1 MCSLGGLHRRRNLG
15 VRGREQAGDLVGQRL
30 VGGEPGE
37 LALPEVEIAPGQP
50 VEIGARIG
58 AGIVATTDG
67 RFVVFRG
74 HGCTIAHC
82 LGSIVTGTR
91 LLQALSPSCRTA
103 VSALM
108 WPPRSERTFTVRE
121 PEERS
126 VMAEQAVLEGGPK
139 PAPVVIKKY
148 ANRRLYNTAT
158 SAYVTLEHL
167 SQMVKDKTDF
177 VVYDAKTGD
186 EITRSVLTQIIFE
199 EESKGGQTLLP
210 IPFLRQLISF
220 YGDSLQSVVPQY
232 LEMSMSQFARNQEQ
246 MRSYLQN
253 AFGFNPFQ
261 QFETMGKQNMA
272 MFEQAMR
279 MFNPFRAGQ
288 PGSKQPASGQQ
299 VPDQPG
305 PSQPGANGSEAARAD
320 TPAASGAAPKEEVV
334 IDDLKR
340 KLDELQNQLALLSKK
355 P

>member
-1 MCSLGGLHRRRNLG
+1 M
-15 VRGREQAGDLVGQRL
+15 AD
-30 VGGEPGE
+30 
-37 LALPEVEIAPGQP
+37 QP
-50 VEIGARIG
+50 V
-58 AGIVATTDG
+58 
-67 RFVVFRG
+67 
-74 HGCTIAHC
+74 
-82 LGSIVTGTR
+82 
-91 LLQALSPSCRTA
+91 P
-103 VSALM
+103 
-108 WPPRSERTFTVRE
+108 
-121 PEERS
+121 
-126 VMAEQAVLEGGPK
+126 EGGPK

-158 SAYVTLEHL
+158 SAYVTLDHL
-167 SQMVKDKTDF
+167 SQMVKEKTDF

-186 EITRSVLTQIIFE
+186 DITRSVLTQIIVE
-199 EESKGGQTLLP
+199 EESKGGQTMLP
-210 IPFLRQLISF
+210 ISFLRQLISF

-232 LEMSMSQFARNQEQ
+232 LEMSMTQFARNQEQ

-288 PGSKQPASGQQ
+288 PGSGQPGSGQ
-299 VPDQPG
+299 
-305 PSQPGANGSEAARAD
+305 PSQPGQAPPVANGQE
-320 TPAASGAAPKEEVV
+320 APKPETPSASAATPQGEVV

>member
-1 MCSLGGLHRRRNLG
+1 
-15 VRGREQAGDLVGQRL
+15 
-30 VGGEPGE
+30 
-37 LALPEVEIAPGQP
+37 
-50 VEIGARIG
+50 
-58 AGIVATTDG
+58 
-67 RFVVFRG
+67 
-74 HGCTIAHC
+74 
-82 LGSIVTGTR
+82 
-91 LLQALSPSCRTA
+91 
-103 VSALM
+103 
-108 WPPRSERTFTVRE
+108 
-121 PEERS
+121 
-126 VMAEQAVLEGGPK
+126 MADQAVPEGGPK

-148 ANRRLYNTAT
+148 ANRRLYNTST

-220 YGDSLQSVVPQY
+220 YGDSLQGVVPQY
-232 LEMSMSQFARNQEQ
+232 LEMSMAQFARNQEQ
-246 MRSYLQN
+246 MRGYLQN

-279 MFNPFRAGQ
+279 VFNPFRAGQ
-288 PGSKQPASGQQ
+288 AGPGQLA
-299 VPDQPG
+299 
-305 PSQPGANGSEAARAD
+305 ANGQEPSPPQA
-320 TPAASGAAPKEEVV
+320 AAPPPPAPQGEVV

-340 KLDELQNQLALLSKK
+340 KLDELQSQLALLSKK
-355 P
+355 S

>member
-1 MCSLGGLHRRRNLG
+1 
-15 VRGREQAGDLVGQRL
+15 
-30 VGGEPGE
+30 
-37 LALPEVEIAPGQP
+37 
-50 VEIGARIG
+50 
-58 AGIVATTDG
+58 
-67 RFVVFRG
+67 
-74 HGCTIAHC
+74 
-82 LGSIVTGTR
+82 
-91 LLQALSPSCRTA
+91 
-103 VSALM
+103 
-108 WPPRSERTFTVRE
+108 
-121 PEERS
+121 
-126 VMAEQAVLEGGPK
+126 MADQAVPEGGPK

-186 EITRSVLTQIIFE
+186 DITRSVLTQIIFE

-220 YGDSLQSVVPQY
+220 YGDSLQGVVPQY
-232 LEMSMSQFARNQEQ
+232 LEMSMAQFARNQEQ
-246 MRSYLQN
+246 MRRYLQN

-261 QFETMGKQNMA
+261 QFEAMGKQNMA

-279 MFNPFRAGQ
+279 MFNPFQR
-288 PGSKQPASGQQ
+288 
-299 VPDQPG
+299 PDQVGPG
-305 PSQPGANGSEAARAD
+305 QGGQAMPQAANGQGAPARPD
-320 TPAASGAAPKEEVV
+320 TPAAPANDTA

-340 KLDELQNQLALLSKK
+340 KLDELQNQLSELSKK

>member
-1 MCSLGGLHRRRNLG
+1 
-15 VRGREQAGDLVGQRL
+15 
-30 VGGEPGE
+30 
-37 LALPEVEIAPGQP
+37 
-50 VEIGARIG
+50 
-58 AGIVATTDG
+58 
-67 RFVVFRG
+67 
-74 HGCTIAHC
+74 
-82 LGSIVTGTR
+82 
-91 LLQALSPSCRTA
+91 
-103 VSALM
+103 
-108 WPPRSERTFTVRE
+108 
-121 PEERS
+121 
-126 VMAEQAVLEGGPK
+126 MAEQAVPEGGPK

-220 YGDSLQSVVPQY
+220 YGDSLQGVVPQY

-246 MRSYLQN
+246 MRSYMQN

-272 MFEQAMR
+272 MFEKAMR
-279 MFNPFRAGQ
+279 VFNPFSPGQ
-288 PGSKQPASGQQ
+288 P
-299 VPDQPG
+299 
-305 PSQPGANGSEAARAD
+305 SQGGPGAPVANGQDAPKPEA
-320 TPAASGAAPKEEVV
+320 PSAAPAAPKDEVV

-340 KLDELQNQLALLSKK
+340 KLDELQSQLALLSKK